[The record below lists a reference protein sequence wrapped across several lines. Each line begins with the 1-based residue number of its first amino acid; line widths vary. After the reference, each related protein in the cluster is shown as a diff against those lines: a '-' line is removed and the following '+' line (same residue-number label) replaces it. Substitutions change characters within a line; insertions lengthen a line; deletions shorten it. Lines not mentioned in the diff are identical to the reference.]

1 MKKKI
6 ILAAILAFVSNSFA
20 QISINSSDIA
30 VVNDTAMISIS
41 TQYSEIDFITTGENQ
56 IWDFTYL
63 VATEQQIDTFY
74 DVGDASITYQ
84 FIYNNA
90 FTEPDYLSNYY
101 NSYVGSLPAIPGGA
115 ISIESP
121 VFFTK
126 NSSSASIITGLGL
139 ELNGNQIPAKA
150 DTVDTLYHFP
160 MTYEDNWYSRSYLL
174 IDMNPAFD
182 AKFKRHQQ
190 RTTIVD
196 GWGEITTDFGTF
208 DAIRVKSTISY
219 QDSIY
224 FDITGQGNPSWF
236 PLPTPQDVEYTWW
249 SNNNKVPLLKI
260 NTQNNEATLIEY
272 KDHEVVIGASIN
284 ENDFEFNMFPNP
296 VENSLTVT
304 GLAVNS
310 IVEIINASGK
320 VQLVQIVD
328 NSNQN
333 FNISDFPKG
342 IYIVKITSDKMV
354 STQKLIKQ

>member
-1 MKKKI
+1 MRGI
-6 ILAAILAFVSNSFA
+6 ICLLVNLAVVLNSHA
-20 QISINSSDIA
+20 QISVNSSDIA
-30 VVNDTAMISIS
+30 IANDTAMISIS
-41 TQYSEIDFITTGENQ
+41 EQYSEIDFTTTGENQ

-63 VATEQQIDTFY
+63 VAAEQQIDTFY
-74 DVGDASITYQ
+74 NVGDASITYQ
-84 FIYNNA
+84 IVFNSPFSPNYN
-90 FTEPDYLSNYY
+90 SNYY

-126 NSSSASIITGLGL
+126 NSSSASVITGLGL

-160 MTYEDNWYSRSYLL
+160 MTFEDDWYSRSYLL
-174 IDMNPAFD
+174 LDMNPIFD

-208 DAIRVKSTISY
+208 DAIRVKSTIDY

-224 FDITGQGNPSWF
+224 FDITGQGNPAWF

-249 SNNNKVPLLKI
+249 SNNNKVPILKI
-260 NTQNNEATLIEY
+260 NTQNNQATLIEY

-296 VENSLTVT
+296 VENSLTIT

-310 IVEIINASGK
+310 KVEIIDATGK
-320 VQLVQIVD
+320 VKLVRIAD

-333 FNISDFPKG
+333 YNILDFPRG
-342 IYIVKITSDKMV
+342 VYIVKITSDKKV